1 MRKRSGP
8 IAVGAGVLALA
19 MLAAACGRNGDA
31 TGSNGGAGLTGA
43 GATFPDPIY
52 EQWFRDFRTATG
64 AKINYQPIGSG
75 GGVQQFTART
85 VDFGASDAPLQADE
99 VSALPA
105 GAVEIPTVIG
115 GVAVAYNL
123 SGVKSGLKLD
133 GPTVAKIFLGSI
145 TKWNDPAIAGQNAG
159 VTLPDGDISVVHR
172 SDESGTTK
180 VFTSWLSAESAD
192 WESQVGADKAVQW
205 PVGIGGDGN
214 DGVAAGMQQ
223 TPDSIGY
230 LSFDFAVKSSF
241 GSASIKRDDGT
252 YVEPSV
258 ESISKAGGDLKFPIP
273 PDTSILNSATSGA
286 YPISTTTY
294 LLVYKDQTDRAKG
307 QTLVDF
313 IDWALTKGQDE
324 VTTLNYS
331 PLPSSI
337 QKQALDLLKQITSN
351 GSAIQSS
358 SSVT

>member
-31 TGSNGGAGLTGA
+31 TASNGGAGLTGA

-133 GPTVAKIFLGSI
+133 GPTVAKIFL
-145 TKWNDPAIAGQNAG
+145 
-159 VTLPDGDISVVHR
+159 ISLRRR
-172 SDESGTTK
+172 SH
-180 VFTSWLSAESAD
+180 
-192 WESQVGADKAVQW
+192 
-205 PVGIGGDGN
+205 
-214 DGVAAGMQQ
+214 
-223 TPDSIGY
+223 
-230 LSFDFAVKSSF
+230 
-241 GSASIKRDDGT
+241 
-252 YVEPSV
+252 
-258 ESISKAGGDLKFPIP
+258 
-273 PDTSILNSATSGA
+273 
-286 YPISTTTY
+286 
-294 LLVYKDQTDRAKG
+294 
-307 QTLVDF
+307 
-313 IDWALTKGQDE
+313 
-324 VTTLNYS
+324 
-331 PLPSSI
+331 
-337 QKQALDLLKQITSN
+337 
-351 GSAIQSS
+351 
-358 SSVT
+358 